1 MILFSCGRTAFM
13 YACSAFLPG
22 SPWQRTVRGEFF
34 CRLRGPLPLEHAYRV
49 QLPPGM
55 NDVPETAVR
64 EFFRNLYQGCTQRL
78 DFCRYYIGN
87 HLGSPASLQMRF
99 KTVSCMKI
107 QRIAIGAGALV
118 QDTSMSAFTA
128 VSLLSQ
134 ETPKKVS
141 PGKQGTLPVKEAV
154 VFAYLPEEER
164 WLA

>member
-1 MILFSCGRTAFM
+1 
-13 YACSAFLPG
+13 
-22 SPWQRTVRGEFF
+22 
-34 CRLRGPLPLEHAYRV
+34 
-49 QLPPGM
+49 M